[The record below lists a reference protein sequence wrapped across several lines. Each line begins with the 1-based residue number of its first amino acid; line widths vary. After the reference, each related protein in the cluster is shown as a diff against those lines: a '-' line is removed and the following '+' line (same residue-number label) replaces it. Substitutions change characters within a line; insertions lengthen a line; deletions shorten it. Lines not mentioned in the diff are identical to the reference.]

1 MDAPL
6 LAPSQQAFYNIF
18 TMLYDKDIRE
28 PLFDYLEE
36 YYGKIRILEEKRT
49 GRSRADIVMVLPEKL
64 CGIEIKS
71 DADSY
76 QRLSRQVKDY
86 DMYFD
91 MNIVAVGSSH
101 GAHVEEHVP
110 EHWGIITIDE
120 VDGKP
125 DFYFLRMPSR
135 NPSMKPLRKI
145 EILWRPELAHIQ
157 ELNELPKY
165 AQKSKA
171 FVQEV
176 IVEKVDPSLLSIQI
190 SDELFE
196 RDYNTIG
203 ERIKEYRQQHTKR
216 KVRARSKRKLY
227 RLPRAKKK

>member
-1 MDAPL
+1 
-6 LAPSQQAFYNIF
+6 
-18 TMLYDKDIRE
+18 MLYDRDIRE
-28 PLFDYLEE
+28 FLYDFLEDR
-36 YYGKIRILEEKRT
+36 YGKVRIIEEKMM
-49 GRSRADIVMVLPEKL
+49 GRSRADVVIVMTDAIV
-64 CGIEIKS
+64 GIEIKS
-71 DADSY
+71 DADTY
-76 QRLSRQVKDY
+76 VRLARQVRDY

-110 EHWGIITIDE
+110 QHWGIITIDE
-120 VDGKP
+120 IDGNP

>member
-1 MDAPL
+1 
-6 LAPSQQAFYNIF
+6 
-18 TMLYDKDIRE
+18 MLYDKDIRE
-28 PLFDYLEE
+28 PLFDFLEE
-36 YYGKIRILEEKRT
+36 SFGKCRILEEKRT

-76 QRLSRQVKDY
+76 QRLAGQVKDY
-86 DMYFD
+86 DLYFD
-91 MNIVAVGSSH
+91 MNIVAAGSSH
-101 GAHVEEHVP
+101 ASHIEEHVP

-120 VDGKP
+120 INGRP
-125 DFYFLRMPSR
+125 DFYYLRMPTR

-171 FVQEV
+171 FVREV
-176 IVEKVDPSLLSIQI
+176 IVERVDPSRLSIQI

-196 RDYNTIG
+196 RDYTTIAQQ
-203 ERIKEYRQQHTKR
+203 IKEYRQQRSKK
-216 KVRARSKRKLY
+216 KVRAKSKR
-227 RLPRAKKK
+227 RLVRRRAKR

>member
-1 MDAPL
+1 MRTEYSTFIGDNL
-6 LAPSQQAFYNIF
+6 
-18 TMLYDKDIRE
+18 DKLTRE
-28 PLFDYLEE
+28 DFVVTLDGEP
-36 YYGKIRILEEKRT
+36 
-49 GRSRADIVMVLPEKL
+49 ADGVSFSV
-64 CGIEIKS
+64 
-71 DADSY
+71 
-76 QRLSRQVKDY
+76 
-86 DMYFD
+86 
-91 MNIVAVGSSH
+91 
-101 GAHVEEHVP
+101 
-110 EHWGIITIDE
+110 DE

-176 IVEKVDPSLLSIQI
+176 IVERVDPSLLSIQI